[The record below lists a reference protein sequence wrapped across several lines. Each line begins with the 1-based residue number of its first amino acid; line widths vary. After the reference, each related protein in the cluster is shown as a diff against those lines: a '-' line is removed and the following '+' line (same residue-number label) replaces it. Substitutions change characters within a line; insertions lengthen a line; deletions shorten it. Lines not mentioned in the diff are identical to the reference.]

1 MKETSGVRPA
11 PRARGR
17 PPGTLPGGAPSFL
30 HLPGTAVAPLPSLT
44 MAASSAPLPTPP
56 SPFPAPDARGT
67 EAPVDEG
74 APIAFPWRKP
84 LFWKTFVAYW
94 IAVAVLF
101 SGTQVARAALVG
113 QSMPLATALAVSLSD
128 SLFTAVRCL
137 GAFAIAWKLP
147 LEGGRRR
154 NARNLTLALLGAAVV
169 TSALQCLQTAVGSW
183 IAGVP
188 FPPLVLLMLLTVPS
202 QLLLFTCFL
211 ATGYA
216 IRYFIRAGER
226 SRAAVRLAEE
236 RARLEGE
243 LTRAELQ
250 LARSQLQVLKMQLD
264 PHFLFNTFNAIAALM
279 HRDAAAADAMLTRLS
294 ELLRITLARAG
305 DQEVTLREELE
316 FLRLYLEIQLSRF
329 GDRLTVDWRVDPVAE
344 GAAVPHLLLQPLVE
358 NAVQHGISQVRGPG
372 RIGIAARRQG
382 GQLVLEVTDTGPGL
396 ADDWTPRPGGVGLS
410 NTHAR
415 LEQMYGEDHSLEMYT
430 RDEGGTAVVIA
441 LPYRPAVRP
450 THGRDACA

>member
-1 MKETSGVRPA
+1 
-11 PRARGR
+11 
-17 PPGTLPGGAPSFL
+17 
-30 HLPGTAVAPLPSLT
+30 
-44 MAASSAPLPTPP
+44 
-56 SPFPAPDARGT
+56 
-67 EAPVDEG
+67 VDEG
-74 APIAFPWRKP
+74 APIAFPWREP
-84 LFWKTFVAYW
+84 LFWKTFTAYW

-113 QSMPLATALAVSLSD
+113 HSMPLTTALAVSVSD

-137 GAFAIAWKLP
+137 GAFVLAWNLP

-154 NARNLTLALLGAAVV
+154 NARNLALALLGAAVA

-188 FPPLVLLMLLTVPS
+188 FPPLVLLMLLTVPT

-216 IRYFIRAGER
+216 IRYFMRAGER

-279 HRDAAAADAMLTRLS
+279 HRDAAAADRMLTRLS

-329 GDRLTVDWRVDPVAE
+329 GDRLAVDWRVDPGAE

-358 NAVQHGISQVRGPG
+358 NAVQHGIAQVRGPG
-372 RIGIAARRQG
+372 RIGITARRQG

-396 ADDWTPRPGGVGLS
+396 AEDWTPRPGGVGLS

-441 LPYRPAVRP
+441 LPYRPAARP
-450 THGRDACA
+450 AHGRDACA